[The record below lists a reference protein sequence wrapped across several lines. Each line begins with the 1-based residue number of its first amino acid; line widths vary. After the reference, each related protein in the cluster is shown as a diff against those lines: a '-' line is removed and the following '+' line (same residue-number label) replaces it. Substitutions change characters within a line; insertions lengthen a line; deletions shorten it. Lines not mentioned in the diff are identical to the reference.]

1 MKTKSFL
8 TILIGLILCCAMLAC
23 TRRSGYSTNNN
34 RPCTT
39 QRTQQ
44 TQKQE
49 ITPPVNLPQKTT
61 TNNGILS
68 ASEVFEKYNTA
79 VFMIYTS
86 NGGHVFQGSGF
97 FIASDGLA
105 VSNYHV
111 FKNSG
116 IGLEVI
122 KLSDGTQCKV
132 REVVA
137 KNEEYDF
144 ILFYVD
150 IERICN
156 YIPITNRTCKVGE
169 KIFTIG
175 SPQGLENT
183 FSSGEI
189 SQLRG
194 NYVIQINAPIDHGS
208 SGGALINEYGE
219 VVGITTSGYDD
230 SGANLNFAVDI
241 NVIKPYITK
250 SEANRISDDSKTT
263 QLTTE
268 EYRLYELVMEYRA
281 SKNIPTIPISPS
293 LTFVARTHVRD
304 LTAHP
309 PTGECNLHSW
319 SEYGNWTPCCYT
331 DDHAEAENMW
341 NKPRELT
348 SYQGNGYEIAFGHF
362 IGATPE
368 NALEGWKTSPG
379 HNAVMVNLNIW
390 KNITWRAI
398 GIGIY
403 GNYAVIWF
411 GEEFDTTKDNQ

>member
-1 MKTKSFL
+1 MRPKSFYF
-8 TILIGLILCCAMLAC
+8 ILICFGLCGALLAC

-34 RPCTT
+34 RPSTT
-39 QRTQQ
+39 QRSQQ
-44 TQKQE
+44 TKTQE
-49 ITPPVNLPQKTT
+49 ITSPVNTSTKTT
-61 TNNGILS
+61 TNNDVLS
-68 ASEVFEKYNTA
+68 ASEVYEKYNTA

-86 NGGHVFQGSGF
+86 DGNAVSQGSGF
-97 FIASDGLA
+97 FIAADGLA

-111 FKNSG
+111 FKSSV

-132 REVVA
+132 REVIA

-150 IERICN
+150 VERTCN
-156 YIPITNRTCKVGE
+156 YIPITNRICKVGE

-175 SPQGLENT
+175 SPQALENT

-194 NYVIQINAPIDHGS
+194 NYRIQINAPIDHGS

-219 VVGITTSGYDD
+219 VIGITSSGYDD

-241 NVIKPYITK
+241 NVIKPYLTK
-250 SEANRISDDSKTT
+250 SEDNMTSEDDKTA
-263 QLTTE
+263 QLTPE
-268 EYRLYELVMEYRA
+268 EQRLYELVMEYRA
-281 SKNIPTIPISPS
+281 SKNLPSIPISPA
-293 LTFVARTHVRD
+293 LTFVAHTHVRD

-319 SEYGNWTPCCYT
+319 SEYGDWTPCCYT
-331 DDHAEAENMW
+331 ADHAEAENMW

-348 SYQGNGYEIAFGHF
+348 SYIGNGYEIAFWHSEK
-362 IGATPE
+362 ATPE
-368 NALEGWKTSPG
+368 AALEGWKSSAG
-379 HNAVMVNLNIW
+379 HNRVIVNLNIW

-411 GEEFDTTKDNQ
+411 GEMKDTTKI